1 MYHFNIIYIW
11 IEAFHRLVEGPA
23 DNTRHRILGKVK
35 KMCLFVLPFLVGYMV
50 LQSALHTSEPL
61 AVSRGHSMEPAIR
74 EGDILVFRGVSTE
87 EVKVGDIL
95 LFQVPDEMVGLLPDR
110 ITHRVVEIRKEA
122 GVTYFRTKGDNAPLD
137 TFEIPADKVV
147 GLNIA
152 VLPYVGTP
160 ILFAQSPIGMGAIM
174 VLIVASERRGAGR

>member
-11 IEAFHRLVEGPA
+11 IEAFHRLVEEPT
-23 DNTRHRILGKVK
+23 DYTVHRLLGKVK
-35 KMCLFVLPFLVGYMV
+35 KVCLFVLPFLIGYMA
-50 LQSALHTSEPL
+50 LQGVMQTSEPL
-61 AVSRGHSMEPAIR
+61 AVSRGRSMEPTIR

-87 EVKVGDIL
+87 DVKVGDVL
-95 LFQVPDEMVGLLPDR
+95 LFQVPDEMVGLLPER

-122 GVTYFRTKGDNAPLD
+122 GVTYFRTKGDNAALD

-152 VLPYVGTP
+152 VIPYVGTP
-160 ILFAQSPIGMGAIM
+160 ILFAQSPLGMGAIM

>member
-1 MYHFNIIYIW
+1 MW
-11 IEAFHRLVEGPA
+11 KEAFHRFVEGRA
-23 DNTRHRILGKVK
+23 NSTGYRVLGKVK
-35 KMCLFVLPFLVGYMV
+35 KVCLFVLPFLVCYMA
-50 LQSALHTSEPL
+50 LQGILHTSEPL
-61 AVSRGHSMEPAIR
+61 AVSKGYSMEPTIR

-87 EVKVGDIL
+87 EVKVGDVL
-95 LFQVPDEMVGLLPDR
+95 LFQVPDEMVGLLPER

-152 VLPYVGTP
+152 VIPYVGAP

-174 VLIVASERRGAGR
+174 VLIVASERRGAGI